1 MEKHSLSL
9 TTRSLEAIVGAVST
23 VEGGSQV
30 VEVHGISNESLH
42 LMHTH
47 YMLDG
52 MLNKICLC
60 NPKKKL

>member
-1 MEKHSLSL
+1 M
-9 TTRSLEAIVGAVST
+9 GAVST